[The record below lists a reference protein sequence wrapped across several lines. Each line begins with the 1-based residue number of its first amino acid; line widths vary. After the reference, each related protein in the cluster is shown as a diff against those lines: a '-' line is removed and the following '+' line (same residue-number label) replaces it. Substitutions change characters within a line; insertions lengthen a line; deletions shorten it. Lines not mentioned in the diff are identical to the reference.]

1 MKNYN
6 FNEKVS
12 EYSAKQRKEIPV
24 WVSPKYIQS
33 REKAIE
39 IIEKY
44 ESIESGDFWILMN
57 ETKSG
62 KMAYTGLIISHNGC
76 LKLNDAMPEE
86 LKFKPSCMTLD
97 KDGFNES
104 LVYTYIND
112 EQGLYEVGEVSKE
125 NCKNSYPY
133 AMALK
138 RCFDRVVL
146 KNSKLAYS
154 GVYSDSEADEFT
166 ERIEERNIEDMKAES
181 KDKMKAEP
189 KRTGKELSE
198 MTGDDMITAGGADY
212 LLNLAIEVKANMD
225 ELFKYYKVDNFNGLT
240 VKQFEHCKNILE
252 KRAKE
257 QGI

>member
-44 ESIESGDFWILMN
+44 DAIDCGDFWILMN

-86 LKFKPSCMTLD
+86 LRFKPSCMTLD
-97 KDGFNES
+97 KDGFNGS

-112 EQGLYEVGEVSKE
+112 DQGLYEVGEVSKE

-166 ERIEERNIEDMKAES
+166 ERIEVRNEETMKSES
-181 KDKMKAEP
+181 KRKVKESPKKSAE
-189 KRTGKELSE
+189 ELSE
-198 MTGDDMITAGGADY
+198 MKPDDMITAGGADY

>member
-1 MKNYN
+1 MKEYD
-6 FNEKVS
+6 FNEKTT
-12 EYSAKQRKEIPV
+12 EYSSKQRKEIPV
-24 WVSPKYIQS
+24 WVSPKYTQS

-44 ESIESGDFWILMN
+44 ESIESGDFWILIN

-86 LKFKPSCMTLD
+86 LRFKPSCMTLD
-97 KDGFNES
+97 KNGFNGS
-104 LVYTYIND
+104 LVFTYIND
-112 EQGLYEVGEVSKE
+112 DQGLYEVGEVSKE

-166 ERIEERNIEDMKAES
+166 ERLEERNEEAMKSASKRKVKESPKKSAE
-181 KDKMKAEP
+181 
-189 KRTGKELSE
+189 EL
-198 MTGDDMITAGGADY
+198 A
-212 LLNLAIEVKANMD
+212 
-225 ELFKYYKVDNFNGLT
+225 F
-240 VKQFEHCKNILE
+240 
-252 KRAKE
+252 
-257 QGI
+257 